1 MRDDGKACWRVAPE
15 HPDADGGSAVTRI
28 DAQAPGSPV
37 RLSGFPVRRYFGFWL
52 VTHRNRWQYR
62 TMINQGLQNEIVAR
76 LSAKKP
82 LKVILFG
89 SRAGDEFDEG
99 SDVDLVV
106 VLDKEGIPRTFKE
119 KTDNFL
125 EVNRL
130 LRDLNKRVAM
140 DLVVMT
146 RTQWERFVEMD
157 SGFSREVQEKGRS
170 LI

>member
-1 MRDDGKACWRVAPE
+1 MTTQELR
-15 HPDADGGSAVTRI
+15 
-28 DAQAPGSPV
+28 
-37 RLSGFPVRRYFGFWL
+37 
-52 VTHRNRWQYR
+52 
-62 TMINQGLQNEIVAR
+62 NEIVSR

-89 SRAGDEFDEG
+89 SLAHGNWGPE
-99 SDVDLVV
+99 SDVDLIV

-119 KTDNFL
+119 KTENSL
-125 EVNRL
+125 EVSRL
-130 LRDLNKRVAM
+130 LRDLNKRMAM

-157 SGFSREVQEKGRS
+157 SGFSREVQEKGLP

>member
-1 MRDDGKACWRVAPE
+1 
-15 HPDADGGSAVTRI
+15 
-28 DAQAPGSPV
+28 
-37 RLSGFPVRRYFGFWL
+37 
-52 VTHRNRWQYR
+52 
-62 TMINQGLQNEIVAR
+62 MINTELQNEIVAR

-89 SRAGDEFDEG
+89 SGAHAGFDEG
-99 SDVDLVV
+99 SDVDLIV
-106 VLDKEGIPRTFKE
+106 VLNKDGFPRTFKE
-119 KTDNFL
+119 KTENFL

-130 LRDLNKRVAM
+130 LRDLNKRIAM

-157 SGFSREVQEKGRS
+157 SGFSREVQAKGKP